1 MDNYLRFKGNART
14 ENILHSTK
22 IRIDQLYNEIHTTP
36 SKYNYYNMITILTTT
51 RVLLLGRHEITNK
64 HLHS

>member
-14 ENILHSTK
+14 ENILHCSK

-36 SKYNYYNMITILTTT
+36 SKYNYYNIITI
-51 RVLLLGRHEITNK
+51 
-64 HLHS
+64 